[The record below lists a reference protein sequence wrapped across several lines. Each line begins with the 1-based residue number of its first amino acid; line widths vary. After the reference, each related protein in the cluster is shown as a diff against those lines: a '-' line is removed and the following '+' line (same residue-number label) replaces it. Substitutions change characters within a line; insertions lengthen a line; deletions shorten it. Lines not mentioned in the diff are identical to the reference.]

1 MRAPFGLTAN
11 GPGVVD
17 HMCMFAATGTVQELD
32 APGFAV
38 IGNAPAVVI
47 AGTGAIGDSKSSSSS
62 CDKTNCYC
70 HFFYILSGTSMPNS
84 FMPLLITFPAAA
96 DTCSLNCLD
105 GSSSALSMVI
115 SW

>member
-1 MRAPFGLTAN
+1 
-11 GPGVVD
+11 
-17 HMCMFAATGTVQELD
+17 MCMFAATGTVQELD

-70 HFFYILSGTSMPNS
+70 HFFPEFDTILRQV
-84 FMPLLITFPAAA
+84 FDIQFVAILVFAIQIL
-96 DTCSLNCLD
+96 
-105 GSSSALSMVI
+105 
-115 SW
+115 